1 MNELN
6 GNEFYYYLDQDLPT
20 NSYQHHNIETGDI
33 MLFGS
38 SCLVIFYE
46 SLQTNYSHSRNG
58 KRSNPDGLKEIINSD
73 EFKVT
78 IFFRVIIPV
87 FRRKP

>member
-6 GNEFYYYLDQDLPT
+6 GNEIYYYLNQDLPT
-20 NSYQHHNIETGDI
+20 NSYQPHNIETGDI

-46 SLQTNYSHSRNG
+46 SFQTNYSYSRIG
-58 KRSNPDGLKEIINSD
+58 IISNPNGLKEIINGD
-73 EFKVT
+73 EFIVA
-78 IFFRVIIPV
+78 ISN
-87 FRRKP
+87 

>member
-6 GNEFYYYLDQDLPT
+6 GNEIYYYPDQDLPT
-20 NSYQHHNIETGDI
+20 NSYQPHNIETGDI

-46 SLQTNYSHSRNG
+46 SLQTNYSYSRIG
-58 KRSNPDGLKEIINSD
+58 KISNPNGLK
-73 EFKVT
+73 KY
-78 IFFRVIIPV
+78 
-87 FRRKP
+87 K

>member
-6 GNEFYYYLDQDLPT
+6 GNEIYYYLDQDLPT
-20 NSYQHHNIETGDI
+20 NSYQSHNIETGDI

-46 SLQTNYSHSRNG
+46 SLQTNYFYSRIG
-58 KRSNPDGLKEIINSD
+58 KISTPDGLKNINSD

-78 IFFRVIIPV
+78 IFF
-87 FRRKP
+87 

>member
-6 GNEFYYYLDQDLPT
+6 GNEIYYYPDQDLPT
-20 NSYQHHNIETGDI
+20 NSYQPHNIETGDI

-46 SLQTNYSHSRNG
+46 SLQTNYSYSRIG
-58 KRSNPDGLKEIINSD
+58 KISNPNGLKEIINGD

-78 IFFRVIIPV
+78 LSN
-87 FRRKP
+87 

>member
-6 GNEFYYYLDQDLPT
+6 GNEIYYYLNQDLPT
-20 NSYQHHNIETGDI
+20 NSYQPHNIETGDI
-33 MLFGS
+33 ILFGS

-46 SLQTNYSHSRNG
+46 SLQTNYSYSRND
-58 KRSNPDGLKEIINSD
+58 KISNPDGLKIINSD

-78 IFFRVIIPV
+78 IFFRVIIYV
-87 FRRKP
+87 

>member
-6 GNEFYYYLDQDLPT
+6 GNEIYYYPDQDLPT
-20 NSYQHHNIETGDI
+20 NSYQSHNIETGDI

-46 SLQTNYSHSRNG
+46 SLQTNFSYSRIG
-58 KRSNPDGLKEIINSD
+58 KISTPDGLK
-73 EFKVT
+73 KY
-78 IFFRVIIPV
+78 
-87 FRRKP
+87 K

>member
-6 GNEFYYYLDQDLPT
+6 GNEIYYYPDQDLPT
-20 NSYQHHNIETGDI
+20 NSYQPHNIETGDI

-46 SLQTNYSHSRNG
+46 SLQTNYSYSIIG
-58 KRSNPDGLKEIINSD
+58 KISNPNGLKEIINSD

-78 IFFRVIIPV
+78 ISN
-87 FRRKP
+87 